1 MHWCASITNCH
12 GQQHIQERE
21 LSLIRDFEMRL
32 LAREEEN
39 ANAEL
44 QTNIIVSDAVSRIS
58 NLLRQLLRA
67 QGGEEADSQVPADEA
82 EEREPWTLG
91 QAAEQALEREI
102 ELARLEKENE
112 ELRRMLGMIPS
123 QPRPDSGEMHAGFDS
138 RRAEHLHQRAGGGA
152 MNAGFPLYQRMH
164 SPG

>member
-1 MHWCASITNCH
+1 
-12 GQQHIQERE
+12 
-21 LSLIRDFEMRL
+21 MRL

-39 ANAEL
+39 ANADL

-58 NLLRQLLRA
+58 NLLRQLLRV
-67 QGGEEADSQVPADEA
+67 QGGEEVEPHVPADEA

-91 QAAEQALEREI
+91 QSAEQALEREI

-152 MNAGFPLYQRMH
+152 MNTGFPLYQRMH